1 MDNNIVNILA
11 KAPEI
16 LDNQYLRDKE
26 LEEKLLKKKSQTL
39 ISMK

>member
-1 MDNNIVNILA
+1 MGDNIVNSLT

-16 LDNQYLRDKE
+16 LDNRYLRDKE